1 LSKKAT
7 SQAKLLAALST
18 HLKRS
23 TVSAVS
29 GIKTLHGD
37 VGRILSIKD
46 SVVLIE
52 GLANV
57 KLNELVEFKIKR
69 VKSQGP
75 LLGVALNLEYNVVK
89 ALTFGN
95 EKVLRPGILV
105 KRTHQVVS
113 VLVHNNVL
121 GRVIDPLGRALDGQG
136 PILTASQKRKLG
148 PGVVR
153 NIEIKAP
160 GVIERKSVRESLET
174 GIKMVDSLVP
184 IGRGQRELI
193 IGDKKTGKTT
203 IAIDTII
210 NQQNTKFPVICVYVS
225 IGKRMAEIARIVKL
239 LRAKNAMKYTV
250 VVASRASD
258 PASLQYI
265 APYSGCTMAEYFMSK
280 GLASLIIYDDL
291 SRHADVYRQ
300 IALLLRRPVGREAYP
315 GDVFYLHSR
324 LLERAAKL
332 SDKLGGGSL
341 TALPIIET
349 LQGDVTAYIPTNVIS
364 ITDGQIYL
372 DGVRHQE
379 GFRPAVD
386 PGISVSRIGSAA
398 QSKSMKSI
406 AGSLKLKLAQYREVE
421 EFAKFGAD
429 LDPVTKKTLEEG
441 AKLTQLLKQSKHTP
455 IDIYQQV
462 VLLFAALNGLMDK
475 VAITD
480 VKDYETSLFHFLS
493 TSPLF
498 KPYKYLVANSADRKV
513 LELLLDYFY
522 NKIFTVLLNSKK

>member
-1 LSKKAT
+1 MR
-7 SQAKLLAALST
+7 AL
-18 HLKRS
+18 R
-23 TVSAVS
+23 
-29 GIKTLHGD
+29 GD
-37 VGRILSIKD
+37 IGRILSIKD
-46 SVVLIE
+46 SVVLVD
-52 GLANV
+52 GLSNV

-69 VKSQGP
+69 VKFQGP

-95 EKVLRPGILV
+95 EKVLRPGMLV

-121 GRVIDPLGRALDGQG
+121 GRVIDPLGRALDGKG
-136 PILTASQKRKLG
+136 PILTSAQRKKLG
-148 PGVVR
+148 TGVMR

-160 GVIERKSVRESLET
+160 GVIQRKSVRESLET
-174 GIKMVDSLVP
+174 GIKMIDALVP

-239 LRAKNAMKYTV
+239 LKAKNAMKYTV

-258 PASLQYI
+258 AASLQYI

-280 GLASLIIYDDL
+280 GLASLIVYDDL

-332 SDKLGGGSL
+332 SDSLGGGSL

-398 QSKSMKSI
+398 QSKAMKSI

-455 IDIYQQV
+455 IEIYQQV
-462 VLLFAALNGLMDK
+462 VLLFAALNGFMDR
-475 VAITD
+475 VSINS
-480 VKDYETSLFHFLS
+480 VRIYENSLYTFLKR
-493 TSPLF
+493 SPLF
-498 KPYKYLVANSADRKV
+498 KPYKYSVVTGADKRI
-513 LELLLDYFY
+513 LSLLLNHFY
-522 NKIFTVLLNSKK
+522 NKIFQQTN